1 MGEPSKPNSIP
12 PTILIEERNIPLT
25 NDNLHSDI
33 NICEA
38 QNFRQI
44 NEIKKFK
51 SDLSCHKYCYKY
63 DDIIQLG
70 GIVIFVFIIG
80 IFSLIQVILQI
91 VV

>member
-1 MGEPSKPNSIP
+1 MIEAVKSNSIP
-12 PTILIEERNIPLT
+12 PAILIEERT
-25 NDNLHSDI
+25 HDNLHSDI

-38 QNFRQI
+38 QNVRQI

-70 GIVIFVFIIG
+70 GIIIFVFIIG
-80 IFSLIQVILQI
+80 IFVLIQMIIQI
-91 VV
+91 Q